1 MTNALSPRD
10 LARQMVTVAGRPY
23 LPLSFI
29 ARLPFAMML
38 VGILSL
44 TTIERGSLALAGGL
58 TAVAGIGTALMGPVF
73 GALADRWGQRPVL
86 LGGALISI
94 AASIAFL
101 TAVSDGASD
110 AALWLSAAAVGAT
123 MPQVAPLSR
132 SRAAVVAQ
140 RLEHHSPDAR
150 GRALPLAMSY
160 ESIVDESSYVLGPVA
175 VGLLASLLA
184 PTAPLVASMVLTATV
199 VIAFALHPTARLG
212 TARPVHELD
221 VMARRPSTWSAEL
234 SLLAVAM
241 LAVGAVFGSTL
252 TSVTAY
258 LAALG
263 QTELAGLVYGIMSIG
278 AIITA
283 LAVGLLPPTISLR
296 SRWRWFACVAVAGTA
311 VLALVPGDG
320 AVLVGLFVAG
330 CGVGAVLVALFSLG
344 ANAAHERRRNTVLV
358 TLQSMLTVGQA
369 LVTALTGVLVEQ
381 SGAAAGFAVAV
392 GASVALLVMA
402 LAHGLVASNPSATE
416 SMNSG

>member
-1 MTNALSPRD
+1 MNSLSPRE
-10 LARQMVTVAGRPY
+10 LARQMVSVAGRPY

-58 TAVAGIGTALMGPVF
+58 TALAGIGTALMGPVF

-86 LGGALISI
+86 LGGALVSI
-94 AASIAFL
+94 AASITFL
-101 TAVSDGASD
+101 TAVGGEASD
-110 AALWLSAAAVGAT
+110 EVLWLSAAAVGAT

-132 SRAAVVAQ
+132 SRAAAVAQ
-140 RLEHHSPDAR
+140 RLENDTPPAR

-175 VGLLASLLA
+175 VGLLATLLA
-184 PTAPLVASMVLTATV
+184 PSAPLIASMALTATV
-199 VIAFALHPTARLG
+199 VIAFALHPTAKLG
-212 TARPVHELD
+212 SARPVRE
-221 VMARRPSTWSAEL
+221 RRIALSPSSTWSSEL
-234 SLLAVAM
+234 TLLAVAM

-258 LAALG
+258 LASLG
-263 QTELAGLVYGIMSIG
+263 QTELAGLVYGIMSVG
-278 AIITA
+278 AIMTA

-296 SRWRWFACVAVAGTA
+296 TRWRWFACVAVAGTT
-311 VLALVPGDG
+311 VLTLVSGGG
-320 AVLVGLFVAG
+320 AVLIGLFVAG

-344 ANAAHERRRNTVLV
+344 ANAAHERRRNMVLV
-358 TLQSMLTVGQA
+358 TLQSALTVGQA
-369 LVTALTGVLVEQ
+369 LITALTGVLVEQ

-392 GASVALLVMA
+392 VASVVLLVMA
-402 LAHGLVASNPSATE
+402 LAHSVIARDSTATG
-416 SMNSG
+416 SVNSG